1 MLVTMSQK
9 ELNRISVLQQ
19 ACDKHLTQAAAAKLL
34 KLSVR
39 QLQRIL
45 ARYLADGAA
54 GITSR
59 KRGNLANNRTPDDLK
74 LRVLTL
80 LREKYG
86 DFGPAFATEK
96 LRERHQISIS
106 VETVRHC
113 MITDGLWN

>member
-9 ELNRISVLQQ
+9 ELNRIPVLQQ
-19 ACDKHLTQAAAAKLL
+19 VCNKLLTQAAAAKLL

-45 ARYLADGAA
+45 VRYLADGAA

-59 KRGNLANNRTPDDLK
+59 KRGKPANNRAPDDLK

-86 DFGPAFATEK
+86 DFGPTLATEK
-96 LRERHQISIS
+96 LIERHQISTVS
-106 VETVRHC
+106 VN
-113 MITDGLWN
+113 LFK